1 MGGEE
6 DGAQA
11 AEMSAEARCV
21 RRRARGG
28 ILLQHR
34 ACRVPCPPAAPVFP
48 CEAAARPAPAIRARA
63 RQARSARFSAGRGPA
78 LALTQIARRGRRDWE
93 IEQLQRDKE
102 SLSHELELKA
112 QLYNSELNLMR
123 EMLTGFKEERE
134 VAFQRM
140 SSLEQQKDTL
150 QKEAERALELDET
163 LKEAKEEVA
172 ELHEALKELE
182 EELTLRKEEEL
193 ARLRSEHGLSRGRGG
208 VGREEAG

>member
-1 MGGEE
+1 M
-6 DGAQA
+6 
-11 AEMSAEARCV
+11 
-21 RRRARGG
+21 
-28 ILLQHR
+28 
-34 ACRVPCPPAAPVFP
+34 
-48 CEAAARPAPAIRARA
+48 
-63 RQARSARFSAGRGPA
+63 
-78 LALTQIARRGRRDWE
+78 TQIARRGRRDWE

>member
-1 MGGEE
+1 M
-6 DGAQA
+6 
-11 AEMSAEARCV
+11 
-21 RRRARGG
+21 
-28 ILLQHR
+28 
-34 ACRVPCPPAAPVFP
+34 
-48 CEAAARPAPAIRARA
+48 IRARA
-63 RQARSARFSAGRGPA
+63 RQAQSARFSAGRGPA

-93 IEQLQRDKE
+93 VEQLQRDKE

>member
-1 MGGEE
+1 M
-6 DGAQA
+6 
-11 AEMSAEARCV
+11 
-21 RRRARGG
+21 RGG
-28 ILLQHR
+28 R
-34 ACRVPCPPAAPVFP
+34 PPGPP
-48 CEAAARPAPAIRARA
+48 RSARA
-63 RQARSARFSAGRGPA
+63 RQAQSARFSAGRGPA